1 MAKQIIDIGVQ
12 GNDGTGDSIRESFRK
27 VNENFGELYA
37 VFSSEGRISFQDL
50 DNVPDVL
57 GSNKIITSNDSGNDI
72 LARTLTA
79 GAGIS
84 VDVSNP
90 SAITISA
97 TGGSLS
103 TDFSPDLSGPL
114 NGAGTFPIGKIAD
127 PSPTAVALFNAV
139 HGPSGTTATI
149 DDLAITKGY
158 ADRRYIQQTGG
169 SGSAGQIR
177 LRSEPD
183 SANEY
188 TRTIDSYV
196 DGNIN
201 ITGHGLDSGADGISY
216 TYNSTG
222 TNATNLQE
230 TVNAGSFI
238 VGRTYVI
245 NTAGSTNFVT
255 LGADSNTPGERFT
268 ASGVGSGTGTAKP
281 VYFLKFVNANQLSVH
296 PTFNDAKNGTNR
308 LSVSGGTGT
317 QTITDSYY
325 DPNLAGF
332 WVSNEA
338 LPRTSVVRRQGD
350 TMTGLLNLSDHPGAL
365 AGAGNPNGPDDL
377 QAATKY
383 YVDNSSFASQINLF
397 VSTTGDD
404 AQTNTPPGKEGRAL
418 AYAFRTLGAAAEYAE
433 SLINDSQP
441 EPGPYQQT
449 IAYNNGLDISK
460 ITSTVVQPTGYLRVK
475 FNNDSGSPVDQGN
488 PLNIDLIPGKL
499 VVGQHSGARGYIV
512 YYYGA
517 DGTSIIGEDYMD
529 LDVLSGTFEV
539 GEALTYGE
547 AVKDL
552 NITIEVESGIYYE
565 DYPIRVP
572 ANVAIIGDEM
582 RRTII
587 RPAPRVSKSKW
598 ADISFYRDKTFDG
611 LRLTNYTGQNLA
623 TATTVT
629 PSQLTGDI
637 VVTLGSGTTNP
648 NWVGA
653 FFKAQQ
659 GTGNY
664 PAEGVITS
672 VSGSTTFN
680 VTLHD
685 PFSSLTAVASGNWT
699 IYQTATYGKHYLT
712 DPAKLQNTL
721 IYDIPTLYPNAA
733 NLLSLNKAL
742 IQDEVIRY
750 INVTYPS
757 LVYNQALCSRDVGYI
772 VDAMVSDLRTGQID
786 ETLNAGEKY
795 FENASALIAIT
806 TQKTETLAGIG
817 YVNTLAQAIIANT
830 VLTGSTTPPKRGS
843 VTQVTGTAGES
854 GSGTRIASQITTIQ
868 AIIDK
873 TNPASLYNPPKNN
886 KDIDVFLC
894 DDSIIIRQVCV
905 QGHGGFMMV
914 LDPDGQILSKSPYC
928 QQSSSFSQSL
938 NKQAFRGG
946 QFVDGFA
953 GNLTASVTSKIDSQ
967 NIVITNIDKK
977 PQVPCFFQVGANRY
991 RIDAV
996 HGASGVGYP
1005 LASSLIKRNK
1015 NFIKA
1020 QVVAKI
1026 AADNP
1031 TLNYKEYKSAR
1042 DTGYIVDALIH
1053 DLAYTGNSEML
1064 KTSFE
1069 FYARE
1074 HQLPTYIRSVCLS
1087 AYEYIRTMTRDI
1099 ITNITVDPLQADIA
1113 QTKDLSNPGEGGA
1126 LGSINTLITNT
1137 LVPIVTNGITS
1148 APARSYPVYQVLLSQ
1163 STLLQTSVF
1172 AVVPATI
1179 TIVGAGNT
1187 SMLSN
1192 DFTQINDLGYGLVC
1206 TNKGLIETVSVF
1218 SYYCHTAFYAKNG
1231 GQIRSLNGST
1241 AQGVYGLVAEGGDPL
1256 EVPDSITLGEDMV
1269 QTTQVYKLG
1278 GGTFASTGEEVDTSF
1293 VIHNF
1298 DYIPQNITAVEINH
1312 GPVVGIFTYEI
1323 SRLEDVSDLETPPA
1337 PAGTLLRVQLG
1348 SNNTDNT
1355 ASGLAADLT
1364 HNQNI
1369 TLRAL
1374 QTFRFYDVTETNPIR
1389 PSTALTFVGDPA
1401 PTSPEVYR
1409 AIAYAA
1415 EDSIGIDMQVGE
1427 PVAISTIARN
1437 SGTVTVVTTVPHNL
1451 LSSST
1456 SGEKY
1461 VTIDAADTSFNVTNS
1476 TFTVVNTT
1484 TFTYTNAG
1492 SNVLAKADAGF
1503 VIPNKE
1509 AVITTDSSYRYIQLQ
1524 IKQSSLIGDIIS
1536 VARNASNVATVFLDE
1551 VHNLKV
1557 GERVTVAC
1565 DDDTFDATNVL
1576 VTAIPSTVAFSY
1588 SNTGATVLTKAET
1601 GAASV
1606 LVPSKLDATVMT
1618 FVSRNAS
1625 NVATVVCARD
1635 HDLKTG
1641 DLVDVD
1647 CSDNTYDA
1655 TGVAVTVVNDTTFTY
1670 SNTGSSEA
1678 QKVISGFVY
1687 FKYGG
1692 ARATLGSKIGD
1703 RRVAHARNSSS
1714 EVARLLTGT
1723 MLFAW
1728 DGQTHRVLNYFDEG
1742 VSANYAYTTFET
1754 IRNINAVPV
1763 SSGLQT
1769 SVTPV
1774 TNGNLTTNPFSLRV
1788 GLSKDESAEVLVNI
1802 STCRATGH
1810 DFLDIGTGGYNA
1822 TNYPSKIY
1830 GRGGTPVQSQEVEE
1844 RTQGRVFWI
1853 STDQNGFFRVGRF
1866 FTVDQGTGR
1875 VSFSASIALTNL
1887 DGLGFKTGREIR
1899 EFSDDTEFIDGADDA
1914 VPTENAIQ
1922 TYIDRRLG
1930 MNRGGIALISLGL
1943 AAIGPGFLD
1952 RDGTLPATADL
1963 DIGGYKLR
1971 NVAAP
1976 LANSDATNKLYVD
1989 NLVADFDTLEA
2000 SKDVALF
2007 NPAAAD
2013 VLAFTG
2019 ASTGAVSATIT
2030 GDITATFTSANTTT
2044 LSTAISGIT
2053 QLDVNAGIVVVSA
2066 AGFPSQG
2073 YLRINQEIFAYQSVT
2088 TGGGVERFD
2097 GVVRLCLLN
2106 PGFKFDANIGGDSSP
2121 THVPAIHNAGATV
2134 IGLSG
2139 AQLNYQINP
2148 DTILNED
2155 VKTDS
2160 GILQSK
2166 LGLNLATTSGV
2177 TPTVTTVNAGS
2188 FVVRKRYRIATVG
2201 TTDFTTIGAS
2211 ANTVGVVF
2219 QATGAGS
2226 GDGTAVDIDA
2236 IQAVSGV
2243 ASFDSANFEI
2253 TNGWVGIK
2261 AGGISRQEIANIDSK
2276 AILGNLT
2283 GSATFPQQVT
2293 SQAIVEEGLRTA
2305 FATPGAVTV
2314 SSVTGSSPNNTNTY
2328 AIVGITTTGGND
2340 SLVKTDGSGNI
2351 DVKQLKVDGYK
2362 IIDTSGI
2369 HVEFYNPRASGI
2381 PFAFLTSFGND
2392 ATGVTNIKNNF
2403 EIDGTLTVDSSSTL
2417 TGVVTATNITT
2428 GSAGGAGSLTGEWTL
2443 QGASKIVL
2451 QAGGQ
2456 IDARAGTLYSDTL
2469 HAGAETGAGSA
2480 GVITGQ
2486 WTLQGSSTLQAT
2498 YADLAEWYTSDQEY
2512 EPGSVVIFGGSAEV
2526 TTTNI
2531 SSDSRVAGVVS
2542 TNPAYIMNVE
2552 CPGTRVCVALQGRVP
2567 VKVAGTIKKGDLLT
2581 TSAIPGYACK
2591 AMTPQ
2596 IGTIIGKAIEDKLD
2610 PGKGIVE
2617 VAVGRL

>member
-1 MAKQIIDIGVQ
+1 MAKQTIDIGVQ

-37 VFSSEGRISFQDL
+37 IFGSGGTISFQDL
-50 DNVPDVL
+50 DNVPDSL
-57 GSNKIITSNDSGNDI
+57 GSNKIITSSDSGQNV

-84 VDVSNP
+84 VDVSDP
-90 SAITISA
+90 GAITISA

-114 NGAGTFPIGKIAD
+114 NGAGTFPIGKIAE
-127 PSPTAVALFNAV
+127 PSPTSVALFNAV
-139 HGPSGTTATI
+139 HGPSGTTVTI

-188 TRTIDSYV
+188 TKTIDSFV

-201 ITGHGLDSGADGISY
+201 ITGHGFDSGADGISY

-222 TNATNLQE
+222 SNATNLAE
-230 TVNAGSFI
+230 TVNAGSFV

-245 NTAGSTNFVT
+245 NTVGSTDFVA

-268 ASGVGSGTGTAKP
+268 ASGVGSGSGTAKP
-281 VYFLKFVNANQLSVH
+281 IYFLKFVNANQLSVH

-308 LSVSGGTGT
+308 ISVSGGTGV
-317 QTITDSYY
+317 QTITDSFY

-365 AGAGNPNGPDDL
+365 AGAGTPNGADDL

-383 YVDNSSFASQINLF
+383 YVDNSSYASQINIF
-397 VSTTGDD
+397 VSTAGDD

-418 AYAFRTLGAAAEYAE
+418 AYAFRTLGAACEFAEGLIYNAE
-433 SLINDSQP
+433 P
-441 EPGPYQQT
+441 EPGPYQQV
-449 IAYNNGLDISK
+449 IAYNSGLDISK
-460 ITSTVVQPTGYLRVK
+460 VTSAVVLPNGYLRVK
-475 FNNDSGSPVDQGN
+475 FTNDAGSPVDQGN
-488 PLNIDLIPGKL
+488 PLNTDLIPGKL
-499 VVGQHSGARGYIV
+499 VVGEHSGAKGYIV
-512 YYYGA
+512 YYYGP
-517 DGTSIIGEDYMD
+517 DGASLVGEDYFD
-529 LDVLSGTFEV
+529 LDVVSGTFEI
-539 GEALTYGE
+539 GEALRFGE

-552 NITIEVESGIYYE
+552 NITIEVESGIYFE
-565 DYPIRVP
+565 DLPIRVP

-611 LRLTNYTGQNLA
+611 LRLTGYTGQNLA
-623 TATTVT
+623 TATTIT
-629 PSQLTGDI
+629 PSQLNGDI
-637 VVTLGSGTTNP
+637 TVTLGSGTTSP
-648 NWVGA
+648 GWVGA
-653 FFKAQQ
+653 FFRANQ

-672 VSGSTTFN
+672 VSGASTFS

-685 PFSSLTAVASGNWT
+685 PFSALTPVTSGNWS
-699 IYQTATYGKHYLT
+699 IYQTATYGKHYLV
-712 DPAKLQNTL
+712 DPNKPQNTL

-733 NLLSLNKAL
+733 TLLLANKAL

-750 INVTYPS
+750 INVTFPS
-757 LVYNQALCSRDVGYI
+757 LVYDQALCSRDVGLI
-772 VDAMVSDLRTGQID
+772 VDAMNNDLRTGLID

-806 TQKTETLAGIG
+806 TQKTETLAGIE
-817 YVNTLAQAIIANT
+817 YVNTLAQQIITNT
-830 VLTGSTTPPKRGS
+830 PISPKRGS

-854 GSGTRIASQITTIQ
+854 GSSARISSQISAIKS
-868 AIIDK
+868 IIDK
-873 TNPASLYNPPKNN
+873 TNPASLYNPPKHN
-886 KDIDVFLC
+886 KDMDVFLC
-894 DDSIIIRQVCV
+894 NDSTIIRQVCV

-946 QFVDGFA
+946 QFVDGFVN
-953 GNLTASVTSKIDSQ
+953 NLTAT
-967 NIVITNIDKK
+967 VITKLNSSNIIITNVDKK
-977 PQVPCFFQVGANRY
+977 PEVPAFFQIGANRY

-996 HGASGVGYP
+996 HGAVGYGFP
-1005 LASSLIKRNK
+1005 LASSLIKRNRE
-1015 NFIKA
+1015 FIKA

-1031 TLNYKEYKSAR
+1031 TLIYKEYKTLR

-1053 DLAYTGNSEML
+1053 DIAYTGNSEML
-1064 KTSFE
+1064 KASFE

-1074 HQLPTYIRSVCLS
+1074 HQLPPSIRSVCLS
-1087 AYEYIRTMTRDI
+1087 SYEYMRTMIRDI
-1099 ITNITVDPLQADIA
+1099 ITNVTVVPLQAEVT

-1126 LGSINTLITNT
+1126 LTQINTLITNT
-1137 LVPIVTNGITS
+1137 LVAIVTNGITS
-1148 APARSYPVYQVLLSQ
+1148 APARLYPTYQVLLSH
-1163 STLLQTSVF
+1163 STLLGTSVLTSL
-1172 AVVPATI
+1172 PATI
-1179 TIVGAGNT
+1179 TIVTAGNT

-1218 SYYCHTAFYAKNG
+1218 TYYCYTAFYAKNG
-1231 GQIRSLNGST
+1231 GQIRSLNGSN
-1241 AQGVYGLVAEGGDPL
+1241 ANGVYGLVAEGGDPL

-1269 QTTQVYKLG
+1269 QVAQVYKLG

-1293 VIHNF
+1293 IIHNF
-1298 DYIPQNITAVEINH
+1298 SYVPQNVTALEINH
-1312 GPVVGIFTYEI
+1312 GSTVGIFTYEV
-1323 SRLEDVSDLETPPA
+1323 SRVEDVSLLETPPA
-1337 PAGTLLRVQLG
+1337 APGTLLRVQLG
-1348 SNNTDNT
+1348 STNTDAQAT
-1355 ASGLAADLT
+1355 GLAATLT
-1364 HNQNI
+1364 HNQKI
-1369 TLRAL
+1369 ILRGL

-1389 PSTALTFVGDPA
+1389 PSTALTFVGDPS

-1415 EDSIGIDMQVGE
+1415 EDSIGTDLQTGE
-1427 PVAISTIARN
+1427 PVNISTVAR
-1437 SGTVTVVTTVPHNL
+1437 SGGTATIVTSAPHNL
-1451 LSSST
+1451 KASVLAGT
-1456 SGEKY
+1456 KF
-1461 VTIDAADTSFNVTNS
+1461 VTIDAIDTSFNATNT
-1476 TFTVVNTT
+1476 TFTIVNDT

-1492 SNVLAKADAGF
+1492 GNVGAKADAGTI
-1503 VIPNKE
+1503 IPNKE
-1509 AVITTDSSYRYIQLQ
+1509 AVISTDASYRYIQLQ
-1524 IKQSSLIGDIIS
+1524 IKQRSLLDGAVTS
-1536 VARNASNVATVFLDE
+1536 VARNGSNVATIFMTQPHGLR
-1551 VHNLKV
+1551 V
-1557 GERVTVAC
+1557 GERVTISI
-1565 DDDTFDATNVL
+1565 DDTSFNATDVL
-1576 VTAIPSTVAFSY
+1576 VTALPSTVAFSY
-1588 SNTGATVLTKAET
+1588 SNTGGTVLTKAAT
-1601 GAASV
+1601 GQASV
-1606 LVPSKLDATVMT
+1606 LIPSKLDATPMT
-1618 FVSRNAS
+1618 FVSRNT
-1625 NVATVVCARD
+1625 NVATVTCARD
-1635 HDLKTG
+1635 HDLVTG
-1641 DLVDVD
+1641 NLVDVD

-1655 TGVAVTVVNDTTFTY
+1655 TGVSVTVTGARTFTY
-1670 SNTGSSEA
+1670 ANTGSNESTKTITGET
-1678 QKVISGFVY
+1678 Y
-1687 FKYGG
+1687 FKYSG
-1692 ARATLGSKIGD
+1692 ARATLGSKVGD
-1703 RRVAHARNSSS
+1703 RRVACARNSTS
-1714 EVARLLTGT
+1714 EVQRLLTQT
-1723 MLFAW
+1723 MLFGW
-1728 DGQTHRVLNYFDEG
+1728 DGKTHRVKNYFDEG
-1742 VSANYAYTTFET
+1742 VSANYAYATFEDV
-1754 IRNINAVPV
+1754 RNINAVV
-1763 SSGLQT
+1763 VTGLNT

-1774 TNGNLTTNPFSLRV
+1774 TNASLSTNPFSLRV
-1788 GLSKDESAEVLVNI
+1788 GLSKNEPVEILVNI

-1822 TNYPSKIY
+1822 TNYPTKIY
-1830 GRGGTPVQSQEVEE
+1830 GRGGIPVQAQETVE

-1914 VPTENAIQ
+1914 VPTENATQ

-1930 MNRGGIALISLGL
+1930 MNRDGIPLGSLGL

-1952 RDGTLPATADL
+1952 RNGTLPATADL

-1989 NLVADFDTLEA
+1989 NLVAEFDSLEA
-2000 SKDVALF
+2000 MTDVAVF
-2007 NPAAAD
+2007 DPDAAD

-2019 ASTGAVSATIT
+2019 ASGAAVSATIT
-2030 GDITATFTSANTTT
+2030 GDIAATFTSANTTT
-2044 LSTAISGIT
+2044 LTNAITGTAQT
-2053 QLDVNAGIVVVSA
+2053 DVNSGLVVGSA
-2066 AGFPSQG
+2066 AGFPFQG
-2073 YLRINQEIFAYQSVT
+2073 YLRIDEEIFYYSSVT

-2097 GVVRLCLLN
+2097 GVVRLSLLT
-2106 PGFKFDANIGGDSSP
+2106 GTRFDSQIGGDSTP
-2121 THVPAIHNAGATV
+2121 THVPATHSAGATV
-2134 IGLSG
+2134 IGLGG
-2139 AQLNYQINP
+2139 ARLDYQIVPQAIINA
-2148 DTILNED
+2148 D
-2155 VKTDS
+2155 VNNNAA
-2160 GILQSK
+2160 IAQSK
-2166 LGLNLATTSGV
+2166 LAMNLAVTS
-2177 TPTVTTVNAGS
+2177 
-2188 FVVRKRYRIATVG
+2188 
-2201 TTDFTTIGAS
+2201 AS
-2211 ANTVGVVF
+2211 AP
-2219 QATGAGS
+2219 A
-2226 GDGTAVDIDA
+2226 GTAA
-2236 IQAVSGV
+2236 AKQAASGLS
-2243 ASFDSANFEI
+2243 SFDSANFEI
-2253 TNGWVGIK
+2253 TDGWVGIK
-2261 AGGISRQEIANIDSK
+2261 NGGVSRQEMANIDSK

-2305 FATPGAVTV
+2305 FATAGAVTI
-2314 SSVTGSSPNNTNTY
+2314 SNVTGTAPNNTNTY
-2328 AIVGITTTGGND
+2328 AITAITTTGGND

-2351 DVKQLKVDGYK
+2351 DVKMLKVDGYK
-2362 IIDTSGI
+2362 IVDTSGI
-2369 HVEFYNPRASGI
+2369 IAEFYNPRATGV
-2381 PFAFLTSFGND
+2381 PFAFMTSSGTDVNG
-2392 ATGVTNIKNNF
+2392 TTTIKNNF
-2403 EIDGTLTVDSSSTL
+2403 VIDQTLQVGAASTL
-2417 TGVVTATNITT
+2417 VGAVTATNITT
-2428 GSAGGAGSLTGEWTL
+2428 GSAAGAGSLTGAWTL
-2443 QGASKIVL
+2443 QGSSKLTL
-2451 QAGGQ
+2451 QASGQ

-2498 YADLAEWYTSDQEY
+2498 YADLAEWYASDQEY
-2512 EPGSVVIFGGSAEV
+2512 EPGTVVIFGGSAEV
-2526 TTTNI
+2526 TITNI
-2531 SSDSRVAGVVS
+2531 TSDSRVAGVVS

-2567 VKVAGTIKKGDLLT
+2567 VKVVGVIKKGDLIT
-2581 TSAIPGYACK
+2581 TSATGGYGCK
-2591 AMTPQ
+2591 AMNPQ
-2596 IGTIIGKAIEDKLD
+2596 VGTIIGKAIADKLD

>member
-27 VNENFGELYA
+27 VNENFNELYA

-50 DNVPDVL
+50 DNVPDTL
-57 GSNKIITSNDSGNDI
+57 GSNKIITSNDTGTDI
-72 LARTLTA
+72 LARTLAA
-79 GAGIS
+79 GAGIN

-103 TDFSPDLSGPL
+103 TDYSPDLSGPL

-127 PSPTAVALFNAV
+127 PSPTSVALFNAV

-149 DDLAITKGY
+149 DDLVITKGY

-169 SGSAGQIR
+169 SGSSGQIR
-177 LRSEPD
+177 LRNEPD

-188 TRTIDSYV
+188 TRTIDSFV

-201 ITGHGLDSGADGISY
+201 ITSHGLDSGADGISY

-230 TVNAGSFI
+230 TVTAGSFI
-238 VGRTYVI
+238 VGRTYVVESSG
-245 NTAGSTNFVT
+245 TTNFT
-255 LGADSNTPGERFT
+255 LIGANSNTPGERFT

-296 PTFNDAKNGTNR
+296 PTFNDAKNGSNR
-308 LSVSGGTGT
+308 ISVSGGSGV

-325 DPNLAGF
+325 DPNLAGY

-350 TMTGLLNLSDHPGAL
+350 TMTGILNLSDHPGAL
-365 AGAGNPNGPDDL
+365 AGAGTPNGADDL

-418 AYAFRTLGAAAEYAE
+418 AYAFRTIGAAAEYAE
-433 SLINDSQP
+433 SLINDAEP
-441 EPGPYQQT
+441 EAGPYNQT
-449 IAYNNGLDISK
+449 ISYNLGLDISK
-460 ITSTVVQPTGYLRVK
+460 VTSTVVQPTGYLRIK
-475 FNNDSGSPVDQGN
+475 FTNDGGSPVDQGN
-488 PLNIDLIPGKL
+488 PLNTDLFPGKL
-499 VVGQHSGARGYIV
+499 VVGEHSGAKGYIV

-517 DGTSIIGEDYMD
+517 DGTSVIGEDYMD
-529 LDVLSGTFEV
+529 LDVVSGTFEV

-565 DYPIRVP
+565 DYPIRLP
-572 ANVAIIGDEM
+572 ANVALIGDEM

-629 PSQLTGDI
+629 PSQLSGDI
-637 VVTLGSGTTNP
+637 IVTLGSGTTSP

-659 GTGNY
+659 GAGNF

-672 VSGSTTFN
+672 VSGASTFN

-685 PFSSLTAVASGNWT
+685 PFTALTTVTSGNWS
-699 IYQTATYGKHYLT
+699 IYQTATYGKHYLV
-712 DPAKLQNTL
+712 DPARPQNTL

-733 NLLSLNKAL
+733 NLLSANKAL

-757 LVYNQALCSRDVGYI
+757 LVYDQALCSRDVGYI

-843 VTQVTGTAGES
+843 VSQVTGTAGES
-854 GSGTRIASQITTIQ
+854 GSGARIASQITTIQ

-873 TNPASLYNPPKNN
+873 TNPASLYNPPKKN

-894 DDSIIIRQVCV
+894 NDSVIIRQVCV

-938 NKQAFRGG
+938 NRQAFRGG
-946 QFVDGFA
+946 QYVDGFV
-953 GNLTASVTSKIDSQ
+953 GNLTATVTQKLNNQ
-967 NIVITNIDKK
+967 NIVITNVDKK
-977 PQVPCFFQVGANRY
+977 PQVPCFFQIGANRY

-996 HGASGVGYP
+996 HAVSGVGYP

-1015 NFIKA
+1015 SFIKA

-1064 KTSFE
+1064 MTAFE

-1074 HQLPTYIRSVCLS
+1074 HQLPTSIRSICLS
-1087 AYEYIRTMTRDI
+1087 AYEYIRTMARDI
-1099 ITNITVDPLQADIA
+1099 ITNVTVAPLQVEVT
-1113 QTKDLSNPGEGGA
+1113 QTKDLANPGEGGA
-1126 LGSINTLITNT
+1126 LGSIDTLITNT
-1137 LVPIVTNGITS
+1137 LVPIITNGITS
-1148 APARSYPVYQVLLSQ
+1148 APARSYPTYQVLLSS
-1163 STLLQTSVF
+1163 STLLGTSVL
-1172 AVVPATI
+1172 VSLPTTI
-1179 TIVGAGNT
+1179 TIIGAGNT

-1269 QTTQVYKLG
+1269 QTAQVYKLG
-1278 GGTFASTGEEVDTSF
+1278 GGTFATTGEEVDTSF
-1293 VIHNF
+1293 IIHNF
-1298 DYIPQNITAVEINH
+1298 DYVPQNITALEINH
-1312 GPVVGIFTYEI
+1312 GSTVGIFTYEV
-1323 SRLEDVSDLETPPA
+1323 SRVEDVSDLETPPA
-1337 PAGTLLRVQLG
+1337 APGTLLRVQLG
-1348 SNNTDNT
+1348 SSNTDNT
-1355 ASGLAADLT
+1355 ATGLAADLT

-1369 TLRAL
+1369 TLRGL

-1409 AIAYAA
+1409 AIAYEA
-1415 EDSIGIDMQVGE
+1415 EDSIGTDMQNGE
-1427 PVAISTIARN
+1427 PVAISTVSRTGGVA
-1437 SGTVTVVTTVPHNL
+1437 TVVTGVPHNL
-1451 LSSST
+1451 LSVGGTKFVS
-1456 SGEKY
+1456 
-1461 VTIDAADTSFNVTNS
+1461 IDAVDTSFNATNT
-1476 TFTVVNTT
+1476 TFTVVNST

-1492 SNVLAKADAGF
+1492 GNVATKSDAGN

-1509 AVITTDSSYRYIQLQ
+1509 AVITTDASYRYIQLQ
-1524 IKQSSLIGDIIS
+1524 IKQNALLGDIVS
-1536 VARNASNVATVFLDE
+1536 VTRNASNVATVFLDE
-1551 VHNLKV
+1551 AHNLKV
-1557 GERVTVAC
+1557 GERVSVTC
-1565 DDDTFDATNVL
+1565 DDATFNTTWAL
-1576 VTAIPSTVAFSY
+1576 VTAVPSSVAFSY
-1588 SNTGATVLTKAET
+1588 SNTGASVLTKAAT
-1601 GAASV
+1601 GSGSV
-1606 LVPSKLDATVMT
+1606 LLPSKLDSTAMT

-1625 NVATVVCARD
+1625 NVATVVCARP
-1635 HDLKTG
+1635 HDFKTG

-1655 TGVAVTVVNDTTFTY
+1655 TGVAVTVVNNTTFTY

-1678 QKVISGFVY
+1678 QKVITGFVY

-1692 ARATLGSKIGD
+1692 ARASLGSKIGD
-1703 RRVAHARNSSS
+1703 RRVAVARNSTS
-1714 EVARLLTGT
+1714 EVQRLLTAT
-1723 MLFAW
+1723 MIFGW
-1728 DGQTHRVLNYFDEG
+1728 DGQTHRVLNYYDEG
-1742 VSANYAYTTFET
+1742 VSANYAYATFESV
-1754 IRNINAVPV
+1754 RNVNAVPV
-1763 SSGLQT
+1763 SSGLQS
-1769 SVTPV
+1769 SVTPA
-1774 TNGNLTTNPFSLRV
+1774 TNINLSTNPFSLRA
-1788 GLSKDESAEVLVNI
+1788 GLSKNEPAEVLVNI

-1822 TNYPSKIY
+1822 TNYPTKIY
-1830 GRGGTPVQSQEVEE
+1830 GRGGTPVQSQEVQE

-1887 DGLGFKTGREIR
+1887 DGLGFKTGREVR

-1914 VPTENAIQ
+1914 VPTENAVQ
-1922 TYIDRRLG
+1922 TYLDRRLG
-1930 MNRGGIALISLGL
+1930 MNRAGIALASLGL
-1943 AAIGPGFLD
+1943 APIGPGFLD
-1952 RDGTLPATADL
+1952 REGTLPATADL

-1976 LANSDATNKLYVD
+1976 IANNDATNKLYVD

-2019 ASTGAVSATIT
+2019 ASSGAVSATIT

-2053 QLDVNAGIVVVSA
+2053 QIDVNSGIVVVSA

-2073 YLRINQEIFAYQSVT
+2073 YLRINQEIFAYSSVT
-2088 TGGGVERFD
+2088 TGGGIERFD
-2097 GVVRLCLLN
+2097 GVVRLSLLD

-2121 THVPAIHNAGATV
+2121 THVPAIHNAGSTV

-2155 VKTDS
+2155 VKSDS

-2166 LGLNLATTSGV
+2166 LGLNLTTTSAS

-2188 FVVRKRYRIATVG
+2188 FVTRKRYRITTVG
-2201 TTDFTTIGAS
+2201 STDFTLIGAAS
-2211 ANTVGVVF
+2211 NTVGVVF
-2219 QATGAGS
+2219 QATGPGAGT
-2226 GDGTAVDIDA
+2226 GTAADMDA
-2236 IQAVSGV
+2236 LQATAGI
-2243 ASFDSANFEI
+2243 ASFDSANFEV
-2253 TNGWVGIK
+2253 TNGWVGVK
-2261 AGGISRQEIANIDSK
+2261 DGGISRQEMANIDSK
-2276 AILGNLT
+2276 SILGNLT

-2293 SQAIVEEGLRTA
+2293 SQQIVEEGLRTA
-2305 FATPGAVTV
+2305 FATAGAVTV
-2314 SSVTGSSPNNTNTY
+2314 SSVTGTSPNNTNTY

-2369 HVEFYNPRASGI
+2369 HVEMYNPRATGI

-2403 EIDGTLTVDSSSTL
+2403 EVDGTLTVDSSSTL
-2417 TGVVTATNITT
+2417 TGQVTATNITT

-2451 QAGGQ
+2451 QASGQ
-2456 IDARAGTLYSDTL
+2456 LDARAGTLYSDTL
-2469 HAGAETGAGSA
+2469 HAGAEGTA

-2498 YADLAEWYTSDQEY
+2498 YADLAEWYTSDKEY
-2512 EPGSVVIFGGSAEV
+2512 EPGTVVIFGGSAEV
-2526 TTTNI
+2526 TTTTI
-2531 SSDSRVAGVVS
+2531 SNDSRVAGVVS

-2567 VKVAGTIKKGDLLT
+2567 VKAVGIIKKGDLIT
-2581 TSAIPGYACK
+2581 TSATPGYACK
-2591 AMTPQ
+2591 AMNPQ

-2610 PGKGIVE
+2610 PGKGIIE